1 MRKIMTGLVLLFVST
16 QAASVRGQSAKY
28 PPLSEY
34 MMTPDI

>member
-1 MRKIMTGLVLLFVST
+1 MRKIMPMLGLLLVGT

-34 MMTPDI
+34 MP

>member
-16 QAASVRGQSAKY
+16 QTASVRGQSAKY